1 MEEKIMNKPNDTI
14 CNSYTTITELLTTDL
29 EQEKRLN
36 EVTSKIISLEL
47 EVDKLNKKV
56 ISLVLGGGV
65 ILTLLVIDVIVAV
78 KNYLK

>member
-1 MEEKIMNKPNDTI
+1 MNKPNDTI

-36 EVTSKIISLEL
+36 ETTSKLISLEM
-47 EVDKLNKKV
+47 EVDKLNKKIV
-56 ISLVLGGGV
+56 SLVLGGGV
-65 ILTLLVIDVIVAV
+65 ILTLLIIDVIVAV